1 MGSDIADGFA
11 VIVSVQKK
19 GGWIRHPP
27 FFVVKI
33 LTTGVL
39 VSIYGMTSGLGDFFF
54 CVEKSPLNC
63 AKEVWKFFQ
72 PFSPQI
78 YMMVLFSVK
87 AHGITSRSLIENELK
102 L

>member
-1 MGSDIADGFA
+1 MGGGGNFIAGFSLLGSDIADGFA

-19 GGWIRHPP
+19 GAWIRHPP

-54 CVEKSPLNC
+54 VLKNCLSIVQKKFGSFSNHFHRKS
-63 AKEVWKFFQ
+63 
-72 PFSPQI
+72 
-78 YMMVLFSVK
+78 
-87 AHGITSRSLIENELK
+87 T
-102 L
+102 